1 MKHPERSPISASGL
15 PVRRL
20 LVWAVLAV
28 PLAGAPFQDA
38 RAGCREAMQ
47 QMQEAL
53 RARDLDAT
61 RRHYETVWKAFDCSG
76 KDRLRAGRAVSNLH
90 VQVAE
95 ERIKVGA
102 SLASQRGLL
111 EQGNAYGRNWRA
123 LALLGDV
130 AHEERDFDR
139 SAGLYLEALAV
150 LDNEGH
156 TPKPPPPSDIKRI
169 LHRAG
174 LDRAAAKGYVKAP
187 VDSRGR
193 LAGLAASTIRGV
205 KVERVP
211 IPITFRTA
219 LEEFDEKGLLY
230 AEEMATFLIQ
240 QSPERITLSAH
251 TDSRG
256 GEAYNFDLSSRRGE
270 TVRKFLKARG
280 FNGEIVMI
288 PKGESDPLEL
298 SNPQDYSQEE
308 RWRMNRRV
316 ELMR

>member
-76 KDRLRAGRAVSNLH
+76 EDLLRAGRAVSNLH
-90 VQVAE
+90 VHVAE

-139 SAGLYLEALAV
+139 SAGLYQEALAV
-150 LDNEGH
+150 LDNERY

-174 LDRAAAKGYVKAP
+174 LDRAAAKGYVRAP
-187 VDSRGR
+187 IHRGR
-193 LAGLAASTIRGV
+193 LTGLAASTIRGV

-219 LEEFDEKGLLY
+219 LWEFDEKGRLY

-251 TDSRG
+251 TDERG
-256 GEAYNFDLSSRRGE
+256 GDAQNLKLSQQRGE
-270 TVRKFLKARG
+270 AVRKFLIGRG
-280 FNGEIVMI
+280 FKGEIVMI

-298 SNPQDYSQEE
+298 PNPQDYSQEE